1 MQKDNQTPLK
11 LIMDDKKKKKTQE
24 KDTENNSYCVPVKQE
39 VT

>member
-11 LIMDDKKKKKTQE
+11 LIMDDKKKKTQE